1 MGAAHHVHGHA
12 DRLRRGVKDRAGGS
26 RGARHRVVE
35 RRVGDR
41 PHHFRQCAAGDQGRQ
56 DHHRADPEG
65 SRQPRHG
72 RDQSDRHRL
81 HGLRGFPRGPP
92 RLHGKAQATVSR
104 TVMVIMHKPVDA
116 SGNAPLPT
124 QAAPLPLSRFKV
136 IDLTL
141 ARAGPSC
148 VRTLADWRVDVIPV
162 QPPPGD
168 DEIGELVGRRDGSDF
183 QNLHRN
189 KRAITLNLKTDEGR
203 EILMR
208 LAEQADVVVEN
219 MRPGVTKRLGVDFES
234 VKKRNPRIVYGSI
247 SGFGQY
253 GPYTSR
259 PSIDQI
265 AQGMSGIMSVTGL
278 PGQGPV
284 RVGVAVTDI
293 MAGAFLAQGV
303 LIALL
308 DREVSGEGRWVQTSL
323 IEAGL
328 TLLDFQATR
337 WTMDKKVPPQ
347 EGNYH
352 PTNVPMGL
360 YPTADGFL
368 TLAATSN
375 KNFQTLCKL
384 IDRENAAADPRFASA
399 ALRGR
404 NKEALNE
411 LIAGAL
417 RGKTSR
423 EWFEILVEAGLLC
436 R

>member
-1 MGAAHHVHGHA
+1 
-12 DRLRRGVKDRAGGS
+12 
-26 RGARHRVVE
+26 
-35 RRVGDR
+35 
-41 PHHFRQCAAGDQGRQ
+41 
-56 DHHRADPEG
+56 
-65 SRQPRHG
+65 
-72 RDQSDRHRL
+72 
-81 HGLRGFPRGPP
+81 
-92 RLHGKAQATVSR
+92 
-104 TVMVIMHKPVDA
+104 MHKPVETSHA
-116 SGNAPLPT
+116 AGAPTETPR
-124 QAAPLPLSRFKV
+124 LPLSRFKV

-148 VRTLADWRVDVIPV
+148 VRTLADWGADVIRV
-162 QPPPGD
+162 EPPPD
-168 DEIGELVGRRDGSDF
+168 DAEASELVGRRDGSDF

-189 KRAITLNLKTDEGR
+189 KRAITLNLKSDEGR

-208 LAEQADVVVEN
+208 LAEQADVIVEN
-219 MRPGVTKRLGVDFES
+219 MRPGVTRRLGVDFEA

-253 GPYTSR
+253 GPYHAR

-265 AQGMSGIMSVTGL
+265 AQGMSGIMSVTGM

-293 MAGAFLAQGV
+293 MAGAFLAQGI

-323 IEAGL
+323 IEAGIN
-328 TLLDFQATR
+328 LLDFQATR

-368 TLAATSN
+368 NLSATGN
-375 KNFQTLCKL
+375 KNFQTFCNL
-384 IDRENAAADPRFASA
+384 IGRAKMATDPRFASTV
-399 ALRGR
+399 LRRR

-411 LIAGAL
+411 LIATAL
-417 RGKTSR
+417 RTKTSR
-423 EWFEILVEAGLLC
+423 EWFEMMVEAGLPCGPVYNIKDVFADPQVEALRITRPVTHPRLGEIDLIAQAC
-436 R
+436 EITGFDRAIRSATPDLGEHNDEILQSLGYDAEAIAGMKAKRVI

>member
-1 MGAAHHVHGHA
+1 
-12 DRLRRGVKDRAGGS
+12 
-26 RGARHRVVE
+26 
-35 RRVGDR
+35 
-41 PHHFRQCAAGDQGRQ
+41 
-56 DHHRADPEG
+56 
-65 SRQPRHG
+65 
-72 RDQSDRHRL
+72 
-81 HGLRGFPRGPP
+81 
-92 RLHGKAQATVSR
+92 
-104 TVMVIMHKPVDA
+104 MHKPVDA
-116 SGNAPLPT
+116 PGHAVT
-124 QAAPLPLSRFKV
+124 QSSSLPLSRFKV

-148 VRTLADWRVDVIPV
+148 VRTLADWGADVIRV
-162 QPPPGD
+162 EPPPEDG
-168 DEIGELVGRRDGSDF
+168 EVSELVGRRDGSDF

-208 LAEQADVVVEN
+208 LAEQADVIIEN
-219 MRPGVTKRLGVDFES
+219 MRPGVTRRLGVDFES
-234 VKKRNPRIVYGSI
+234 VRKRNPRLVYGSI

-265 AQGMSGIMSVTGL
+265 AQGMSGIMSVTGI

-308 DREVSGEGRWVQTSL
+308 DREVSGQGRWVQTSL

-360 YPTADGFL
+360 SKYRRHRQQEFSDLLQAD
-368 TLAATSN
+368 
-375 KNFQTLCKL
+375 
-384 IDRENAAADPRFASA
+384 
-399 ALRGR
+399 
-404 NKEALNE
+404 
-411 LIAGAL
+411 
-417 RGKTSR
+417 
-423 EWFEILVEAGLLC
+423 
-436 R
+436 

>member
-1 MGAAHHVHGHA
+1 
-12 DRLRRGVKDRAGGS
+12 
-26 RGARHRVVE
+26 
-35 RRVGDR
+35 
-41 PHHFRQCAAGDQGRQ
+41 
-56 DHHRADPEG
+56 
-65 SRQPRHG
+65 
-72 RDQSDRHRL
+72 
-81 HGLRGFPRGPP
+81 
-92 RLHGKAQATVSR
+92 
-104 TVMVIMHKPVDA
+104 MHKPVET
-116 SGNAPLPT
+116 SHP
-124 QAAPLPLSRFKV
+124 AAAATETPRLPLSRFKV

-148 VRTLADWRVDVIPV
+148 VRTLADWGADVIRV
-162 QPPPGD
+162 EPPPSD
-168 DEIGELVGRRDGSDF
+168 TEASELVGKRDGSDF

-203 EILMR
+203 AVLMR
-208 LAEQADVVVEN
+208 LVEQADVVVEN

-234 VKKRNPRIVYGSI
+234 VKARNPRIVYGSI

-253 GPYTSR
+253 GPYTAR

-265 AQGMSGIMSVTGL
+265 AQGMSGIMSVTGI

-293 MAGAFLAQGV
+293 MAGAFLAQGI

-308 DREVSGEGRWVQTSL
+308 DREVSGQGRWVQTSL
-323 IEAGL
+323 IESGL

-368 TLAATSN
+368 NLAATSN
-375 KNFQTLCKL
+375 KNFRIFCKL
-384 IDRENAAADPRFASA
+384 IDREKAASDPRFASA
-399 ALRGR
+399 GLRAR

-411 LIAGAL
+411 LIATAL
-417 RGKTSR
+417 RAKTSR
-423 EWFEILVEAGLLC
+423 EWFEMMVEAGLPCGPVYNIRDAFADPQVEALRIERPVTHPRLGEINLVAQPC
-436 R
+436 EITGFDRAIRTATPDLGEHNDEILQSLGYDAEAIAEMKAKRVI

>member
-1 MGAAHHVHGHA
+1 
-12 DRLRRGVKDRAGGS
+12 
-26 RGARHRVVE
+26 
-35 RRVGDR
+35 
-41 PHHFRQCAAGDQGRQ
+41 
-56 DHHRADPEG
+56 
-65 SRQPRHG
+65 
-72 RDQSDRHRL
+72 
-81 HGLRGFPRGPP
+81 
-92 RLHGKAQATVSR
+92 
-104 TVMVIMHKPVDA
+104 MHKPV
-116 SGNAPLPT
+116 NAPGT
-124 QAAPLPLSRFKV
+124 TAPQSQTSRLPLSRFKV

-148 VRTLADWRVDVIPV
+148 VRTLADWGAEVIRVE
-162 QPPPGD
+162 PPPDAGEA
-168 DEIGELVGRRDGSDF
+168 DELLGRRDGSDF

-208 LAEQADVVVEN
+208 LAEEADVIVEN
-219 MRPGVTKRLGVDFES
+219 MRPGVTKRLGVDYES
-234 VKKRNPRIVYGSI
+234 VRKRNPRIVYGSI

-265 AQGMSGIMSVTGL
+265 AQGMSGIMSVTGI

-308 DREVSGEGRWVQTSL
+308 DREVTGEGRWVQTSL

-337 WTMDKKVPPQ
+337 WTMDKKIPPQ
-347 EGNYH
+347 EGNHH
-352 PTNVPMGL
+352 PTNTPMGL

-368 TLAATSN
+368 NLSATSN
-375 KNFQTLCKL
+375 KNFQVLCKL
-384 IDRENAAADPRFASA
+384 MDRDTMVADPRFAST
-399 ALRGR
+399 ALRR
-404 NKEALNE
+404 QNKQAMNE
-411 LIAGAL
+411 LIAEAL
-417 RGKTSR
+417 AAKTTA
-423 EWFEILVEAGLLC
+423 EWFELLVAAGLPCGPVYDIKQAFADPQVQALRIKRSVTHPRLGELDLVAQPC
-436 R
+436 EITGFDREIRNPTPDLGEHNDEILGSLGYGPDEIAKLKAARVI